1 MNTFKVSAT
10 AKWGGDGNTYPTP
23 FEMLLHN
30 RYFQPGTNVTR
41 DYTNQGQIPGVEWQ
55 RGIRDFINAL
65 GFNPC
70 SDVKYYVSNSSAAK
84 MSELDGFIISLIT
97 VLNLDYEYY
106 ETTNFTEYGYFSNLC
121 LSNGSALESGNYSF
135 GNLITSSGNFAA
147 SGTLNSNSIGIA
159 KSGTNNYIVSGG
171 AESVAYV
178 AYDPDEGFNDSSH
191 LGGQIYSYTISF
203 TTAPSGVMYCT
214 GWSYGVSQGN
224 TSAAIHALEVINA
237 NYIELIEDD
246 IVEIDDHDNPYAP
259 VISQPGGG
267 IDGNPNM
274 DLDECEKVEFP
285 DLPTLSAVS
294 AGFIT
299 IYNPSLSQ
307 LTSLAGFLW
316 SQPFDLDTFKKL
328 FANPMDAIIGLGII
342 PVNPTLG
349 SSRSVKFGNVDSG
362 VTMPTLGSQ
371 FVELDCG
378 SVEIEKYVDCF
389 MDYSPYTEVQIYIPY
404 SGMHSISAD
413 DVMGRTLT
421 LKYHIDCLTGGLA
434 AMLYVSGRG
443 ILYQW
448 NGNCICNVPLT
459 AINYSTA
466 IQNAVSAAASVA
478 SVGVGAA
485 TGLAPLTYTGVAGL
499 ATQGANA
506 ATTSKPSFER
516 SGNMGGSAGLMS
528 IQTPY
533 VVITRP
539 NMSVPNKLN
548 KFIGNTLNVTK
559 KLSALKGFT
568 MVEMIHLDG
577 IPAMEEEKK
586 ELDSILK
593 KGVIF

>member
-10 AKWGGDGNTYPTP
+10 ATWGGDGNTYQTP

-30 RYFQPGTNVTR
+30 RYFQPGTNITR
-41 DYTNQGQIPGVEWQ
+41 DYTNQGQIPGTEWQ
-55 RGIRDFINAL
+55 RGIRDFITAL
-65 GFNPC
+65 GFNPF

-84 MSELDGFIISLIT
+84 MSELDDFIIALIT
-97 VLNLDYEYY
+97 VINLDYEYY
-106 ETTNFTEYGYFSNLC
+106 ETTNFTDYGYFTNLC
-121 LSNGSALESGNYSF
+121 LSNGSALENDNYSF

-159 KSGTNNYIVSGG
+159 KSGGNDYIISGG

-178 AYDPDEGFNDSSH
+178 AYDPDDGFNDSAH
-191 LGGQIYSYTISF
+191 LGGQRYSYIITFNKTS
-203 TTAPSGVMYCT
+203 SGVMYCT
-214 GWSYGVSQGN
+214 GWSLSVSQGN
-224 TSAAIHALEVINA
+224 SYEAIQALEVVNA
-237 NYIELIEDD
+237 NYIELIEEDD
-246 IVEIDDHDNPYAP
+246 VEIDDHDNPYAP

-404 SGMHSISAD
+404 SGMHSLSAD

-485 TGLAPLTYTGVAGL
+485 TGLAPLTYTGIAGL

-548 KFIGNTLNVTK
+548 KFVGNTLNVTK

-568 MVEMIHLDG
+568 MIDMIHLDS
-577 IPAMEEEKK
+577 IPCTEKERD
-586 ELDSILK
+586 ELESLLK